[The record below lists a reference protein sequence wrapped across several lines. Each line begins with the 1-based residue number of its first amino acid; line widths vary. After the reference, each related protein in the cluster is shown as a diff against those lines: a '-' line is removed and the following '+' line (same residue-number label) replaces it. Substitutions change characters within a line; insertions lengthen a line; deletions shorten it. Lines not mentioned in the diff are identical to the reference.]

1 MWGLLVHSHNVLT
14 RYAQCFLPQS
24 KSKLI
29 FYTSISYQSKC
40 KKCVMRYGS
49 GMQTRTLIFAE
60 LLKEREILH
69 FFLLVPE
76 ITSAF
81 PTHLSP
87 ILPFSFSSQHYPR
100 VNIHLKR
107 ILVLVPFEFF
117 STLLRHIP
125 ALITFFTR
133 QCYCKRKS
141 SLPSQRLSGFPGTTA
156 AEKRDQMMIPFRVA
170 ATSCKQQRFIWDGFF
185 SLEVPHNELSAE
197 VLVPRPNLFRF
208 STVSDMSCP
217 KTFWGII
224 FCLW

>member
-69 FFLLVPE
+69 FFLLVLE

-87 ILPFSFSSQHYPR
+87 ILPFSCSSQHYPR

-117 STLLRHIP
+117 STLLPHIP
-125 ALITFFTR
+125 ALFPHSIFHEAMLLQTWKFSP
-133 QCYCKRKS
+133 KS
-141 SLPSQRLSGFPGTTA
+141 RTV
-156 AEKRDQMMIPFRVA
+156 R
-170 ATSCKQQRFIWDGFF
+170 
-185 SLEVPHNELSAE
+185 
-197 VLVPRPNLFRF
+197 VPRHHCCWKEGP
-208 STVSDMSCP
+208 SDDPLQSSCY
-217 KTFWGII
+217 F
-224 FCLW
+224 L